1 MFTRRKV
8 VMFAVVCLLFLAAD
22 LWIYRTLRKAFLDL
36 TENQVRETASA
47 ALEAVPT
54 GDEAVWN
61 WVERLEQGNGHFFLL
76 YTRGIHGIDPEV
88 TVFSKNDELSAFFE
102 SKKDTPE
109 FRKAFEDATYDE
121 ITRFP
126 GRILVGG
133 IQRTLLVVPA
143 TDPETG
149 EVVGTGLFA
158 FDTSATD
165 AYSRL
170 LAILAIGAAAVF
182 FTILA
187 AGQFSRDP
195 VQTYAILGL
204 FAITGTFVAY
214 PLFEAARLSFVQEG
228 RFTLEIWK
236 TILTNRQYVSALK
249 GSLQL
254 GFVTATLSTLVGFLF
269 AFTVTRTSIPFKK
282 FFSAMATLPVVSP
295 PFSLTLSIILL
306 FGNNGLVTKQLLG
319 LEKFNIYGL
328 WGLSL
333 VQTMGMFPIAFLT
346 LVGILEAIDS
356 TLEDAALDLSATRW
370 ETFRTVTLPLATP
383 GILSAWLLVFT
394 TSLAD
399 FANPLLLSGDFR
411 VLSVESYLEV
421 TGMNRLG
428 NGAALSLLLL
438 LPTLTAFLAQR
449 FWVSR
454 KSVVTVTGKPSARLT
469 ELASPGTRRVL
480 LAAMSVITLF
490 LFCLYGTILAGCF
503 VKNWGIDYTFTL
515 ANFREALQRGRDALS
530 DTVLLAGAATPIA
543 GFLAMAA
550 AMLIARKT
558 FVGKRVLE
566 MLIMTP
572 FALPGTLVGIS
583 YILAFNKPPL
593 LLVGTAAIIVINY
606 AIRELP
612 VGVEGGIASLKQI
625 DPSIEEAAADLGAD
639 TPTVFR
645 TIVLPLV
652 RPAFISSLSYTFVR
666 SMTAVSAVIFLI
678 SARWYHLTVLIYNFS
693 ESLRFGLA
701 SVLALTLIVIV
712 FATFGLMRLLIRKNV
727 YLEKTVG

>member
-36 TENQVRETASA
+36 AENQVRETASA

-109 FRKAFEDATYDE
+109 LRKAFEDATYDE

-319 LEKFNIYGL
+319 LENFNIYGL

-356 TLEDAALDLSATRW
+356 TLEDAALDLRLSEAYRD
-370 ETFRTVTLPLATP
+370 LASTP
-383 GILSAWLLVFT
+383 AGDWAD
-394 TSLAD
+394 LAIV
-399 FANPLLLSGDFR
+399 S
-411 VLSVESYLEV
+411 EV
-421 TGMNRLG
+421 
-428 NGAALSLLLL
+428 ALSEEPGGALVYSDPETGCVVGVRITSHEKCPRCWKR
-438 LPTLTAFLAQR
+438 LPE
-449 FWVSR
+449 V
-454 KSVVTVTGKPSARLT
+454 ARQGLCDRC
-469 ELASPGTRRVL
+469 A
-480 LAAMSVITLF
+480 
-490 LFCLYGTILAGCF
+490 
-503 VKNWGIDYTFTL
+503 K
-515 ANFREALQRGRDALS
+515 
-530 DTVLLAGAATPIA
+530 
-543 GFLAMAA
+543 
-550 AMLIARKT
+550 
-558 FVGKRVLE
+558 VLE
-566 MLIMTP
+566 
-572 FALPGTLVGIS
+572 G
-583 YILAFNKPPL
+583 
-593 LLVGTAAIIVINY
+593 
-606 AIRELP
+606 RE
-612 VGVEGGIASLKQI
+612 
-625 DPSIEEAAADLGAD
+625 
-639 TPTVFR
+639 
-645 TIVLPLV
+645 
-652 RPAFISSLSYTFVR
+652 
-666 SMTAVSAVIFLI
+666 SA
-678 SARWYHLTVLIYNFS
+678 
-693 ESLRFGLA
+693 
-701 SVLALTLIVIV
+701 
-712 FATFGLMRLLIRKNV
+712 
-727 YLEKTVG
+727 

>member
-1 MFTRRKV
+1 MFTRRKI

-36 TENQVRETASA
+36 AENQVRETASA

-204 FAITGTFVAY
+204 FAITGAFVAY

-319 LEKFNIYGL
+319 LENFNIYGL

-383 GILSAWLLVFT
+383 GMLSAWLLVFT